1 MCVAGRERL
10 RERHTHAEREK
21 RGREGGRG
29 GEQQTSDSCMLSREG
44 VKNSKG
50 LAAFLPM
57 HAYITVTMNK
67 TYLHKLRLLRTYVH
81 TFKYA
86 FFLHTIY

>member
-1 MCVAGRERL
+1 MVDLHVCGREREI
-10 RERHTHAEREK
+10 ERHTHAEREREK

-50 LAAFLPM
+50 LAAFFT
-57 HAYITVTMNK
+57 HACIHNCDYE
-67 TYLHKLRLLRTYVH
+67 
-81 TFKYA
+81 
-86 FFLHTIY
+86 